1 MVKKILFAI
10 IAVALMTA
18 CSKEDRRE
26 VTIDWQV
33 HADEECQ
40 LTMLDSVCY
49 LVAQEKGLDDNIT
62 RYEYESFRYGQIM
75 LDTKNQDVGKEICA
89 EYIEEVN
96 RRVLAIEGLEE
107 SDKDSCSCMIG
118 VECSQ
123 VVYYVVPLVP
133 ATHGGHEII
142 FEKEYY
148 YN

>member
-1 MVKKILFAI
+1 MVKKILFAV

-18 CSKEDRRE
+18 CTKEDRRE
-26 VTIDWQV
+26 INIEWQV
-33 HADEECQ
+33 RADEECQ
-40 LTMLDSVCY
+40 LALLDSICY

-62 RYEYESFRYGQIM
+62 RYEHESFRYGQIS
-75 LDTKNQDVGKEICA
+75 LDTKDQDVGKEICA

-123 VVYYVVPLVP
+123 IVYYVVPLVP